1 MRAQARSRRSRSD
14 LVASTSGVWEVERGW
29 PSRWNRQAGWVE
41 KTIPPEAGGRCGSAC
56 PFRRRPCG
64 ARRVRAHIANAI
76 PAPITNRTGN
86 RMPNSSPVSTPP
98 PSCASSLLG
107 CGVEIEA
114 TGLEKVTP
122 AMPIPRATVSSPELT
137 LLPSVTMASA
147 SASDAARMRKS
158 SERASK
164 RLLVVDTE
172 TMMTRCGSMPSCAA
186 ISTANCCLTLSV
198 MSFTV
203 SGPPIVIDISTAGPG
218 TTMNSLE

>member
-1 MRAQARSRRSRSD
+1 M
-14 LVASTSGVWEVERGW
+14 
-29 PSRWNRQAGWVE
+29 
-41 KTIPPEAGGRCGSAC
+41 
-56 PFRRRPCG
+56 
-64 ARRVRAHIANAI
+64 
-76 PAPITNRTGN
+76 
-86 RMPNSSPVSTPP
+86 
-98 PSCASSLLG
+98 
-107 CGVEIEA
+107 EIEA

-218 TTMNSLE
+218 TTMNSLEVSAPGLFPASHASARNVAVVVRTTNETSARLVWMRALALHEGAEPPCSNTAKGHDSPETETDT